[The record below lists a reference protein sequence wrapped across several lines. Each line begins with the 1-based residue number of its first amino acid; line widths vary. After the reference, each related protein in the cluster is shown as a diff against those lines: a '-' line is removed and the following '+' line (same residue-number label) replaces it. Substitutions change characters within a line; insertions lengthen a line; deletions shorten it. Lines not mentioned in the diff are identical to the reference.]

1 VSNDVLSVNYLMN
14 QFKSPKSII
23 YSNLENL
30 KNENGSSS
38 AINVNKYRASKSGAC
53 NRAALSKTAL
63 SQYNHFKDN
72 E

>member
-1 VSNDVLSVNYLMN
+1 MPNDVNSVNYFIN

-23 YSNLENL
+23 YSNLEKI
-30 KNENGSSS
+30 KNEHGSSS

-53 NRAALSKTAL
+53 NRTALSKTAL
-63 SQYNHFKDN
+63 SQYNHFKEN

>member
-1 VSNDVLSVNYLMN
+1 MSNDVLSVNYLMN

-23 YSNLENL
+23 YSNLV

-38 AINVNKYRASKSGAC
+38 ALNVNKYRASKSGAC